1 MLLLGNIF
9 KESRNFE
16 IKVIFLRIAT
26 YPCLRK
32 I

>member
-1 MLLLGNIF
+1 MLMLGFIF
-9 KESRNFE
+9 KESRDLKFSF
-16 IKVIFLRIAT
+16 FLWNAT